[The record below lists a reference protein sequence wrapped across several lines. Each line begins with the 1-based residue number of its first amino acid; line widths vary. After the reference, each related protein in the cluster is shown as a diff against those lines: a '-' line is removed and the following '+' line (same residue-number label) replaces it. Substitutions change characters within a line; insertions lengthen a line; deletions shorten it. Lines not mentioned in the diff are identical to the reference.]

1 MKRIILKRKRLEAIR
16 RRHPWVFSGAI
27 HAKPD
32 GEPDNGEIV
41 LLEDGNGEV
50 LATGHYA
57 NGSIALRLFA
67 FEKTSADSAFWTQKI
82 SEAYKHRQ
90 AISIG
95 TDASTTCYRL
105 VHAEGDGLPGLIID
119 VYGKTA
125 VVQCHSVGMHKVR
138 EHISTALQN
147 VLGDKLEAI
156 YDKSRSSVGQPYSL
170 GIEDNYLFGK
180 STNQIVK
187 ENGCNFFVDWEQGQK
202 TGFFLDQRDNRQ
214 LLSQYSEDK
223 TVLNAFSYSGGFSV
237 YALRAGANIVHSV
250 DVSKKA
256 IEWTDR
262 NIELNPSDRGVHEG
276 YAEDVMAYLKN
287 NTRVYDTMVVDPPA
301 FAKNVRKKHNAVQG
315 YKRLNALAIK
325 QVAPGGII
333 FTFSCSQV
341 VDRKLFYD
349 TITAAG
355 IEAGRN
361 VRVMHHLSQPADHPV
376 NLFHPEGSY
385 LKGLVLRVD

>member
-1 MKRIILKRKRLEAIR
+1 MKRIILKRKRLEAIK

-27 HAKPD
+27 HGKPD

-41 LLEDGNGEV
+41 LLVDGNGDV

-67 FEKTSADSAFWTQKI
+67 FEETKADGAFWTKKI
-82 SEAYKHRQ
+82 AEAYQHRQ
-90 AISIG
+90 AIGIG
-95 TDASTTCYRL
+95 TEVSTDCYRL

-119 VYGKTA
+119 IYGKTA
-125 VVQCHSVGMHKVR
+125 VIQAHSVGMHKVR
-138 EHISTALQN
+138 EHISTALQS

-156 YDKSRSSVGQPYSL
+156 YDKSSASVGQPYSL
-170 GIEDNYLFGK
+170 TIEDQYLFGK
-180 STNQIVK
+180 SSSQVVK
-187 ENGCNFFVDWEQGQK
+187 ENDCNFYVDWEQGQK

-214 LLSQYSEDK
+214 LLSRYSKDK
-223 TVLNAFSYSGGFSV
+223 TVLNAFAYSGGFSV
-237 YALRAGANIVHSV
+237 YALRAGAKLVHSV

-256 IEWTDR
+256 IEWTER
-262 NIELNPSDRGVHEG
+262 NIELNKSEGGAHES
-276 YAEDVMAYLKN
+276 YAEDVMAFLKN
-287 NTRVYDTMVVDPPA
+287 NTTAYDTMIIDPPA
-301 FAKNVRKKHNAVQG
+301 FAKNIRKKHNAVQG
-315 YKRLNALAIK
+315 YKRLNALAIR

-341 VDRKLFYD
+341 VDRQLFYD

-361 VRVMHHLSQPADHPV
+361 VRVIHHLSQPADHPV